1 MKVRE
6 FIKIEKDIDV
16 YDDVCEELGIAF
28 CGPMELTSEGEKE
41 FAEVMDYDI
50 TVESDGRYANATVH
64 VDDPDEKTWKHK
76 LRMAENF
83 FYSAAGYCADEDFRK
98 WFKEVD

>member
-1 MKVRE
+1 MKIRE

-28 CGPMELTSEGEKE
+28 CGPLELTAEGEKE

-64 VDDPDEKTWKHK
+64 VDDHDEKTWKHK

-83 FYSAAGYCADEDFRK
+83 FYSAAGYCAVDDFQK
-98 WFKEVD
+98 WFKGVD